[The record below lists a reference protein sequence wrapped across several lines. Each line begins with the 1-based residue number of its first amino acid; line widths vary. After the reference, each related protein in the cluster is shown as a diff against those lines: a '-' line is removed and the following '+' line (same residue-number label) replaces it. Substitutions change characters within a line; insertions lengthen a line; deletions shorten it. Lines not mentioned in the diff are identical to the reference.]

1 MRGAGPISV
10 GMGLGSGGELIRSI
24 SSCDWG
30 DTAPSED
37 PLAKTPPAALCSVS
51 YVSASGAARHPI
63 SNLRE
68 P

>member
-1 MRGAGPISV
+1 MRGAGPISA

-37 PLAKTPPAALCSVS
+37 PLAPPAALCSVS
-51 YVSASGAARHPI
+51 YVSARHPP
-63 SNLRE
+63 SVRE